1 MNRKTSAIIRIIS
14 WSVVAVVLTVFLIL
28 GLLGSWNTTL
38 FPLGNLSHTTSGGW
52 SYPESSKYTAGPANL
67 PADKIKNIKVNW
79 LDGSITLTAGA
90 VSQVTVKETSS
101 RKLTSKEQLHYY
113 LKGDTLL
120 IQYRGATKNI
130 FSGFGNS
137 LSKKLEIQIPAE
149 YASSFQEIMVDGVSS
164 DIGLDNLKTKKLS
177 LDNVSGNI
185 TLKNIETDSLTT
197 DSTSGSPISADLIVN
212 DNAVTCT
219 TSGDVI
225 LAGSI
230 NAAQHDS
237 VSGSLH
243 ITSSVCPQKIQADT
257 TSGSVLLNLPDDQ
270 GFTLDYD
277 TVSGDL
283 ETDFPTTDSGSQR
296 IYESGKN
303 HFLIDT
309 TSGDI
314 TILKTN

>member
-101 RKLTSKEQLHYY
+101 RKLTSQEQLHYY

-137 LSKKLEIQIPAE
+137 LSKKLEIQIPKK
-149 YASSFQEIMVDGVSS
+149 YAASFREIVVDGVSS
-164 DIGLDNLKTKKLS
+164 DLSLENLKAKKLY
-177 LDNVSGNI
+177 LDSVSGDI
-185 TLKNIETDSLTT
+185 TLKNIKTDTLTADT
-197 DSTSGSPISADLIVN
+197 TSGSLDSTALIVTTSAFTN
-212 DNAVTCT
+212 T
-219 TSGDVI
+219 TSGSVS
-225 LAGSI
+225 LEGTI
-230 NAAQHDS
+230 NDIQHDS
-237 VSGSLH
+237 VSGDLRVLSD
-243 ITSSVCPQKIQADT
+243 ICPQKIQADT
-257 TSGSVLLNLPDDQ
+257 TSGSILINIPDNP

-277 TVSGDL
+277 TVSGDIH
-283 ETDFPTTDSGSQR
+283 TDFPATGSDSHLT
-296 IYESGKN
+296 YESGQN
-303 HFLIDT
+303 HFRIET

-314 TILKTN
+314 TVRKNQ